1 MPHPDPQRRVLL
13 QTLAAA
19 AALPLAGLCAESDP
33 KSHSLDRALA
43 KLEQSTGGR
52 LGVCAF
58 DADTGRSAGLRADE
72 RFGLCSTFKLLLA
85 AVILREADAGRL
97 ALDEVLEYGHDDLVP
112 NSPVTE
118 AELAAGG
125 MRIEA
130 LVHATQTTSDNLA
143 ANLLMKRL
151 GGPAALTAKLREM
164 GDPTTRLD
172 RWEPMMNRV
181 PPGEVRDTSTPR
193 ALAAIV
199 ARIFG
204 DKLLSPASRQR
215 LREWTIA
222 TTTGARRLRA
232 GLPRDWTVGDKT
244 GTGYAPGMGNKTND
258 IAIIWRQD
266 RAPVVVAAYYES
278 PGYFERIR
286 AEDEA
291 LLAQVGKLVGEWV
304 QALIS

>member
-1 MPHPDPQRRVLL
+1 MSQPDPLRRALL
-13 QTLAAA
+13 QAMAVA
-19 AALPLAGLCAESDP
+19 AALPLAGRSAGPDP
-33 KSHSLDRALA
+33 GTRRLEEALA
-43 KLEQSTGGR
+43 QLEQTSGGR
-52 LGVCAF
+52 LGVGVL
-58 DADTGRSAGLRADE
+58 DADSGRSAGWRADE

-97 ALDEVLEYGHDDLVP
+97 ALDEVLPYAREDLVP

-118 AELAAGG
+118 AQLAAGG
-125 MRIEA
+125 MRVEA
-130 LVHATQTTSDNLA
+130 LAHATQTTSDNLA

-151 GGPAALTAKLREM
+151 GGPQALTSKLREM

-172 RWEPMMNRV
+172 RWEPEMNRV
-181 PPGEVRDTSTPR
+181 PPGEERDTSTPR

-204 DKLLSPASRQR
+204 NELLTPDSRQR

-222 TTTGARRLRA
+222 TTTGTRRLRA

-258 IAIIWRQD
+258 IAIVWRAG
-266 RAPVVVAAYYES
+266 RAPLVVTAYYES

>member
-1 MPHPDPQRRVLL
+1 MPHPDPLRRAMLK
-13 QTLAAA
+13 TLAAA
-19 AALPLAGLCAESDP
+19 AALPLASLAAESDP
-33 KSHSLDRALA
+33 KTRSLEEALA
-43 KLEQSTGGR
+43 QLEQTSGGR
-52 LGVCAF
+52 LGVGVL
-58 DADTGRSAGLRADE
+58 DAESGRSAGWRADE

-85 AVILREADAGRL
+85 AVILHEADAGRL
-97 ALDEVLEYGHDDLVP
+97 ALDEVLPYAREDLVP

-118 AELAAGG
+118 AQLAAGG

-130 LVHATQTTSDNLA
+130 LAHATQTTSDNLA

-151 GGPAALTAKLREM
+151 GGPQALTAKLREM

-172 RWEPMMNRV
+172 RWEPEMNRV
-181 PPGEVRDTSTPR
+181 PPGEERDTSTPR
-193 ALAAIV
+193 ALANTV

-204 DKLLSPASRQR
+204 DELLAPASRQR

-222 TTTGARRLRA
+222 TTTGTRRLRA

-258 IAIIWRQD
+258 IAIVWRQD

-278 PGYFERIR
+278 PGYFDRIR

-291 LLAQVGKLVGEWV
+291 VLAQVGKLAGEWV

>member
-1 MPHPDPQRRVLL
+1 MPHPDPLRRALL

-19 AALPLAGLCAESDP
+19 AALPLAGLAAESDP
-33 KSHSLDRALA
+33 TTRSLEQALA
-43 KLEQSTGGR
+43 HLEQTSGGR
-52 LGVCAF
+52 LGVCVL

-97 ALDEVLEYGHDDLVP
+97 ALDEVLPYAREDLVP

-118 AELAAGG
+118 AQLAAGG

-130 LVHATQTTSDNLA
+130 LAHATQTTSDNLA

-151 GGPAALTAKLREM
+151 GGPQALTAKLREM

-181 PPGEVRDTSTPR
+181 PPGEERDTSTPR
-193 ALAAIV
+193 ALANTV

-204 DKLLSPASRQR
+204 EELLTLASRQT
-215 LREWTIA
+215 LRDWTIA
-222 TTTGARRLRA
+222 TTTGTRRLRA
-232 GLPRDWTVGDKT
+232 GFPADWVAGDKT
-244 GTGYAPGMGNKTND
+244 GTAFSPGMGNKTND
-258 IAIIWRQD
+258 IAIVWRAH
-266 RAPVVVAAYYES
+266 RAPLVVTAYYES
-278 PGYFERIR
+278 PGYFDRIR
-286 AEDEA
+286 PEDEA
-291 LLAQVGKLVGEWV
+291 VLARVGKGVVGWV
-304 QALIS
+304 QA